1 MRKSGYRRD
10 VAIHRPAKNTAE
22 TVDTTVAMK
31 MYSADGLYSGGSSC
45 CGAESERYH
54 PWVA

>member
-45 CGAESERYH
+45 CGAESER
-54 PWVA
+54 